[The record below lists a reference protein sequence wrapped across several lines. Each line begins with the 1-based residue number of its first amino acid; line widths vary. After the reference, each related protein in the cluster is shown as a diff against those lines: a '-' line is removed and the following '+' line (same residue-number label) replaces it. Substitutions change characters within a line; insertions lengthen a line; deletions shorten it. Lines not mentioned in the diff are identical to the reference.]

1 MLTWP
6 GKYEKAALRASTWTR
21 EPVWFHDDLLVVDG
35 RLSAVIDWS
44 DLGVGDPACD
54 LKSA

>member
-54 LKSA
+54 LMCA